1 MANENNTPDSF
12 TISKT
17 YKAPI
22 AFVWQA
28 LTDKD
33 MLKEW
38 YFNFAADFKLEVG
51 AVFEWEAGEPNGKQW
66 LHRGQMLEIVPQQKL
81 VHTWEYP
88 GYSGSSTL
96 SWELSALDENH
107 TQIVLTHTF
116 NNPFDKNEAALR
128 KVNFE
133 NGWNHIINISLTDY
147 LKRINP

>member
-1 MANENNTPDSF
+1 MANENNTADHF
-12 TISKT
+12 IIKKT

-22 AFVWQA
+22 TLVWQA
-28 LTDKD
+28 LTDSA

-38 YFNFAADFKLEVG
+38 YFDFAADFKLEVG

-96 SWELSALDENH
+96 CWELTPVDEAH

-116 NNPFDKNEAALR
+116 DVPFDENEAALR

-133 NGWNHIINISLTDY
+133 TGWNHIINISLTDY
-147 LKRINP
+147 LNRINP